1 MLGARC
7 ALVQAAAGDAREGL
21 PASLS
26 GGAGPFSDELYFAA
40 VGKGCLSVRCEECI
54 KNFEAIVS
62 VRSAHWLAELIADL
76 RACSAVIAACRGSA
90 G

>member
-7 ALVQAAAGDAREGL
+7 ALVQAAAGAARGGP
-21 PASLS
+21 PARLS
-26 GGAGPFSDELYFAA
+26 GGAGPFSDDLYFAA
-40 VGKGCLSVRCEECI
+40 VGKECLLVRCEECI
-54 KNFEAIVS
+54 NNFEAIVS
-62 VRSAHWLAELIADL
+62 VRSAHWLADLIADL

>member
-7 ALVQAAAGDAREGL
+7 AFVEAAARAAREGP

-40 VGKGCLSVRCEECI
+40 VGKECLPVRCEECI
-54 KNFEAIVS
+54 KNFEAILP
-62 VRSAHWLAELIADL
+62 VRSAHWVAELIADL